1 MRKRKGWKQS
11 VRGKEK
17 LVSLFDLIEIN
28 QV

>member
-1 MRKRKGWKQS
+1 MRERKGWKQS

-17 LVSLFDLIEIN
+17 LVNLFDLIEIN